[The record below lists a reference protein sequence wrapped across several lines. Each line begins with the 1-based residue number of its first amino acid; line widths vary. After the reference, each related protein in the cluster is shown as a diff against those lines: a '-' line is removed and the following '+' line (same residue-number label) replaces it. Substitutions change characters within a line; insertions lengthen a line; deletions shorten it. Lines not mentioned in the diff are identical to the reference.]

1 MSTCEQPGLEAT
13 DATVASAP
21 PEARERHRELSEQVD
36 DARWRY
42 YVLDDPTLSDADF
55 DVRLRE
61 LESLE
66 DSFPELRTPDS
77 PTQKVGGAVSTEFTA
92 VDHLQRME
100 SLDNAFSYDELQGWY
115 ARLQREGL
123 EAPELLCE
131 LKVDGLAINLL
142 YEKGRLT
149 RALTR
154 GDGRTGED
162 VTPNVKTIDVVPHTL
177 SGTERF
183 PVPDLVEVRGE
194 VFLSHEAFE
203 RLNASLADA
212 GKPLFANPRN
222 SAAGSLRQKDPRVTA
237 SRALGMVC
245 HGIGAREGFDFGAQ
259 SEAYAALAAWG
270 LPVSDRAKVVPDLG
284 AVMEF
289 IDYY

>member
-142 YEKGRLT
+142 YEGGRLV

-162 VTPNVKTIDVVPHTL
+162 VTPNVKTIEAVPDRLT
-177 SGTERF
+177 GTEEF
-183 PVPDLVEVRGE
+183 PVPKLVEVRGE
-194 VFLSHEAFE
+194 VFLPVQAFE
-203 RLNASLADA
+203 RLNESLLEA
-212 GKPLFANPRN
+212 GKAPFANPRN

-245 HGIGAREGFDFGAQ
+245 HGIGAREGFSPDAQ
-259 SEAYAALAAWG
+259 SHAYDALAAWG
-270 LPVSDRAKVVPDLG
+270 LPVSDQVKVVAG
-284 AVMEF
+284 
-289 IDYY
+289 